1 MTLGTFILV
10 TGLIAVFIVAL
21 SIILDIDDF
30 RTFTVGEYILMF
42 ITCWIPIFNMI
53 WIFFGGLT
61 VIVEIFSRVLFDRD
75 WFKKVMTKRPFSN

>member
-10 TGLIAVFIVAL
+10 TGLIAVFIAAL
-21 SIILDIDDF
+21 LIILDIDDF

-42 ITCWIPIFNMI
+42 IICWIPIFNMI

-61 VIVEIFSRVLFDRD
+61 VIVEIFSRILFDRD